1 MKFRLLNEQNIFFE
15 KIASHLQSTIKKK
28 NQRIEKFNPPS
39 IISPP
44 LSLQR
49 CEKLC
54 QSLVHSSI
62 GHWRP
67 RWCPPFGRSVATGG
81 HSNPFPP
88 LVLLRSKCQPLP
100 WPSAPHW
107 RSAGNNLSPE
117 KASSLAPFPFTYLP
131 SSTNVM
137 KFGKF
142 SIIGESNLTTG
153 TVEIRDTQGR
163 GWNDV
168 SGDESCG

>member
-28 NQRIEKFNPPS
+28 NQRIEKFNPPP

-44 LSLQR
+44 LSLQW

-100 WPSAPHW
+100 WPSARIEDRLGIIYHRKRP
-107 RSAGNNLSPE
+107 P
-117 KASSLAPFPFTYLP
+117 PFPFTYPP

>member
-1 MKFRLLNEQNIFFE
+1 MKFRLLNEQNIFFR

-28 NQRIEKFNPPS
+28 NQRIEKFNPPP

-44 LSLQR
+44 YHYNGAKN
-49 CEKLC
+49 CVK
-54 QSLVHSSI
+54 VSSI
-62 GHWRP
+62 HRLAIDALDDVHPLVDQW
-67 RWCPPFGRSVATGG
+67 PPVATRTPSLLSFYFVPSVNHFRGRVPRIEDRLG
-81 HSNPFPP
+81 IIYHRKRPP
-88 LVLLRSKCQPLP
+88 
-100 WPSAPHW
+100 
-107 RSAGNNLSPE
+107 
-117 KASSLAPFPFTYLP
+117 PFPFTYPP

-153 TVEIRDTQGR
+153 TVEIRDIQGR